1 MVRVVCF
8 SKMSLAITFV
18 VSSATYADNTTT
30 ENLLQLAANIPIEEM
45 IVVGQKDAPITIESR
60 GLAVSLGEEQFA
72 ATNAINLEDLMKY
85 APNFFVR
92 KRYIGDAN
100 GVPGFRGTHSSQSAR
115 SLVLVD
121 GFVISNYLGNSFG
134 FPPKWGIVGPGE
146 VQQFD
151 IVYGPYSARYSGNSM
166 GGIVSIT
173 TRAPEKNEASITVQ
187 GFAQPY
193 QQYSTDDTYK
203 GYTFEG
209 GFALKQD
216 DGPFSMRASYRHFEN
231 EGQPMSWTQLTASKK
246 NNGIDVTGAVEDPYL
261 IPTTPNTKPTAI
273 FAAASIDDN
282 LQDQLRLRGD
292 LTFDNWGAHGLLV
305 YWTTDSD
312 TTKPTTYL
320 RDLNGNPVYSG
331 TVKINDKYWDTS
343 ALNLSLTE
351 RTEILAGLGVKGNAA
366 NWNVSANLSHFWL
379 ADAKTFTSKG
389 YENGIDNGAGTFTNV
404 DPSGWWTFDSTA
416 TQKFGEHEVTLG
428 FTSNRYE
435 TDSVTYNTAQWREAI
450 NPMYSLETQGKS
462 TLEGIFA
469 EDEIHLRENLSLTI
483 GARVDQWKA
492 FDGAI
497 TQAGVEKTYN
507 SRKETEA
514 NVSLSSQWSF
524 AEKWQ
529 AQLSLATATRFPT
542 VGELFQGKFD
552 STGIFD
558 PYSFDPN
565 LKPESSTDANL
576 ILRHE
581 FESARVTASVFYQD
595 VSDYIFSFEHYK
607 VDPIT
612 HTFTSTTTTSFVNV
626 DRVRQTGAELIVE
639 TFDVLLKGLNV
650 DFNIAYIDD
659 KILKNTLLPASEGNQ
674 FPRIPYWRINSQ
686 VRYEFANNWRAS
698 GGVRYASRPNTN
710 LEATQRGDTFGYA
723 SEQLIADARIA
734 WQFNEQTELSFGIDN
749 INNDKAWAYHPFSQR
764 TYLLEVKWK
773 N

>member
-1 MVRVVCF
+1 MARTF
-8 SKMSLAITFV
+8 SISSIFFV
-18 VSSATYADNTTT
+18 AALGISFSSYADDAP
-30 ENLLQLAANIPIEEM
+30 LQLAANATAYEM
-45 IVVGQKDAPITIESR
+45 IVIGQKDAPITIEPR

-134 FPPKWGIVGPGE
+134 FPPKWGSVGPGE

-151 IVYGPYSARYSGNSM
+151 IVYGPYSARYAGNSM

-173 TRAPEKNEASITVQ
+173 TRPPDKNEAFITVQ
-187 GFAQPY
+187 GFSQSY
-193 QQYSTDDTYK
+193 QQYSTDETYR

-209 GFALKQD
+209 GFAVKQD

-231 EGQPMSWTQLTASKK
+231 EGQPMSWSQLTASTKTS
-246 NNGIDVTGAVEDPYL
+246 GVDVTGAVEDKNL
-261 IPTTPNTKPTAI
+261 IPTIPNTKPAPI
-273 FAAASIDDN
+273 FAAASEDDN
-282 LQDQLRLRGD
+282 VQDQLRLRGD
-292 LTFDNWGAHGLLV
+292 LTFDNWSAHGLLV

-312 TTKPTTYL
+312 TTNPTTYL
-320 RDLNGNPVYSG
+320 RNTAGAPVYSG
-331 TVKINDKYWDTS
+331 TVKINGKYWDTS

-351 RTEILAGLGVKGNAA
+351 RTEILAGIGVKGMVS
-366 NWNVSANLSHFWL
+366 NWELSANLSHFWL
-379 ADAKTFTSKG
+379 ANAETFTSKG
-389 YENGIDNGAGTFTNV
+389 FENGINNGAGTFTNV
-404 DPSGWWTFDSTA
+404 DPSGWWTFDTKA

-428 FTSNRYE
+428 LTSNQYE
-435 TDSVTYNTAQWREAI
+435 TDSITYNTMQWRNATNKI
-450 NPMYSLETQGKS
+450 YSLETRGKS
-462 TLEGIFA
+462 ALNGVFA
-469 EDEIHLRENLSLTI
+469 EDEIHLRDNLSVTAGI
-483 GARVDQWKA
+483 RFDRWKA

-497 TQAGVEKTYN
+497 NQAAATAPQNYN
-507 SRKETEA
+507 SREETET
-514 NVSLSSQWSF
+514 NFSLSSQWEF
-524 AEKWQ
+524 AEKWH

-552 STGIFD
+552 STGVFD

-565 LKPESSTDANL
+565 LKPESSKDANF
-576 ILRHE
+576 IVRHE
-581 FESARVTASVFYQD
+581 FEKARVTTSLFYQD

-607 VDPIT
+607 VDPVTRIPT
-612 HTFTSTTTTSFVNV
+612 TSTTTSFVNV
-626 DRVRQTGAELIVE
+626 DRVRQTGAEVIVE
-639 TFDVLLKGLNV
+639 TFDLLLNGLSL

-659 KILKNTLLPASEGNQ
+659 KILKNKLLPSSEGNQ

-686 VRYEFANNWRAS
+686 ARYEFAQNWRLS

-710 LEATQRGDTFGYA
+710 LDATQRGDTFGYS
-723 SEQLIADARIA
+723 SEQLIADARVT
-734 WQFNEQTELSFGIDN
+734 WQFNEQTELSFGVDN
-749 INNDKAWAYHPFSQR
+749 FNNDKAWAYHPFSQR
-764 TYLLEVKWK
+764 TWLLEAKWK

>member
-1 MVRVVCF
+1 MALMF
-8 SKMSLAITFV
+8 SFFRIFFVALLFTAAAIH
-18 VSSATYADNTTT
+18 ADDSP
-30 ENLLQLAANIPIEEM
+30 LQLAANAPVEEM
-45 IVVGQKDAPITIESR
+45 IVIGQKEAPITIEPR

-151 IVYGPYSARYSGNSM
+151 IVYGPYSARYAGNSM

-173 TRAPEKNEASITVQ
+173 TRPPEKNEAFITVQ
-187 GFAQPY
+187 GFSQSY
-193 QQYSTDDTYK
+193 HQYSTDETYG

-231 EGQPMSWTQLTASKK
+231 EGQPMSWSQLTASTKTT
-246 NNGIDVTGAVEDPYL
+246 GVEVVGAVEDKNL
-261 IPTTPNTKPTAI
+261 IPATPKATPAPI
-273 FAAASIDDN
+273 FAAASTDDN
-282 LQDQLRLRGD
+282 SQDQLRLRGD
-292 LTFDNWGAHGLLV
+292 LTFDNWSAHGLLV

-312 TTKPTTYL
+312 TTRPTTYL
-320 RDLNGNPVYSG
+320 RDTTGAPVYGG
-331 TVKINDKYWDTS
+331 TVKINGKYWDTT

-351 RTEILAGLGVKGNAA
+351 RTEILAGAGIKGTVS
-366 NWNVSANLSHFWL
+366 NWELRANLSHFWL
-379 ADAKTFTSKG
+379 ANAETFTSKG
-389 YENGIDNGAGTFTNV
+389 YANGVNNGAGTFTDVN
-404 DPSGWWTFDSTA
+404 PSGWWTFDTKA
-416 TQKFGEHEVTLG
+416 TQIFGEHEITLG
-428 FTSNRYE
+428 LTSNQYE
-435 TDSVTYNTAQWREAI
+435 TDSITYNTSQWRKATDKI
-450 NPMYSLETQGKS
+450 YSLETRGKS
-462 TLEGIFA
+462 TLNGVFA
-469 EDEIHLRENLSLTI
+469 EDEIHLRDDLSVTAGI
-483 GARVDQWKA
+483 RFDKWKA
-492 FDGAI
+492 FNGAI
-497 TQAGVEKTYN
+497 NQATAAAPQNYD
-507 SRKETEA
+507 SREETEA
-514 NVSLSSQWSF
+514 NFSLSSQWQF
-524 AEKWQ
+524 AQKWH
-529 AQLSLATATRFPT
+529 AQLSMATATRFPT

-552 STGIFD
+552 STGVFD
-558 PYSFDPN
+558 PYSFDPL
-565 LKPESSTDANL
+565 LKPENSKDANL
-576 ILRHE
+576 IVRHE
-581 FESARVTASVFYQD
+581 FEKARVTASLFYQD

-607 VDPIT
+607 VDPLTRAIT
-612 HTFTSTTTTSFVNV
+612 SATTTSFVNV

-639 TFDVLLKGLNV
+639 TFDVLLAGLSV
-650 DFNIAYIDD
+650 DFNVAYIDD
-659 KILKNTLLPASEGNQ
+659 KILKNTLLPASEGKQ

-686 VRYEFANNWRAS
+686 ARYEFAQHWRLS

-710 LEATQRGDTFGYA
+710 LEATQRGDTFGYS

-734 WQFNEQTELSFGIDN
+734 WQFNEHTELSVGVDN
-749 INNDKAWAYHPFSQR
+749 VNNDKAWAYHPFSQR
-764 TYLLEVKWK
+764 TWLLEAKWK